1 MREPVHYPGAFLVE
15 DADIPPELTIAQWRE
30 QRARERREQH
40 ADRRQAARARRRAL
54 LVALL
59 TFGRRA
65 ARRRTGCA
73 SATLYV
79 ADVRP
84 LTILGRHRKFVCSRR
99 PLGGLGS
106 SERVR

>member
-40 ADRRQAARARRRAL
+40 TDRRQAARARRRAL

-59 TFGRRA
+59 TFDHLGRRGVGRA
-65 ARRRTGCA
+65 ASS
-73 SATLYV
+73 SATS
-79 ADVRP
+79 
-84 LTILGRHRKFVCSRR
+84 TSRAFDR
-99 PLGGLGS
+99 
-106 SERVR
+106 